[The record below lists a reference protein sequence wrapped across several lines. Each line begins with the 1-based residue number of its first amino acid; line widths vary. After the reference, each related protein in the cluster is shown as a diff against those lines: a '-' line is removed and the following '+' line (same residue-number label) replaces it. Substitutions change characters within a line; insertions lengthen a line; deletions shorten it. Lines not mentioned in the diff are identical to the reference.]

1 MTLNHNWFTEISD
14 SDGLGL
20 ALKIKDKLHE
30 EQSPFQTI
38 AVYETETFG
47 RLLTLDGLVMLTSR
61 DNFLY
66 HEMMTHP
73 ALFTHRAPKRV
84 MIVGGGDCGT
94 LREVLRHEQVREVI
108 QVELDERVT
117 RISEKYFP
125 ELCEANDDPRATLLF
140 EDAIAWMHD
149 APAGSVEVIILDT
162 TDPVGQATRLFG
174 EPFYREC
181 HRVLSDGGVLVAQSE
196 SPLIDMELLNEI
208 RVGMR
213 SAGFSHVQTLPFP
226 QCTYP
231 SGWWSATM
239 AGKGVD
245 ISNFREAAAR
255 QKSFA
260 TRYYNVDIHRAAL
273 ALPEFMREALGA

>member
-1 MTLNHNWFTEISD
+1 MTLNENWFTEISN

-20 ALKIKDKLHE
+20 ALKIREKLHE
-30 EQSPFQTI
+30 EQSPFQKIT
-38 AVYETETFG
+38 VYETETFG

-61 DNFLY
+61 DNFVY
-66 HEMMTHP
+66 HEMMVHP

-84 MIVGGGDCGT
+84 VIVGGGDCGT
-94 LREVLRHEQVREVI
+94 LREVLRHEQVREVV

-117 RISEKYFP
+117 RVCEDYFP
-125 ELCEANDDPRATLLF
+125 ELCEANDDPRSTLLF
-140 EDAIAWMHD
+140 EDAIAWMRE
-149 APAGSVEVIILDT
+149 APAGSAEVIILDT
-162 TDPVGQATRLFG
+162 TDPIDQAARLFG
-174 EPFYREC
+174 EPFYRDC
-181 HRVLSDGGVLVAQSE
+181 HRVLTDGGILVAQSE

-208 RVGMR
+208 RIGMR

-226 QCTYP
+226 QSTYP

-255 QKSFA
+255 QKSFP

-273 ALPEFMREALGA
+273 ALPEFMREALGT